1 MGNNIYVFSI
11 GITILLVILT
21 WVINWYFFYYVGNFY
36 FKVDNCSFIV
46 RLNRKGTYLLNA
58 TLNSKNTEKIKFVV
72 EEGSYTFSKN
82 IVQITTEKT
91 LVTEFSNIKS
101 ILENNKENE
110 VQRFRE
116 NTILTKPLKAR
127 EHKLYCNEIFLNKI
141 KKSKLVN
148 IKEYA
153 K

>member
-1 MGNNIYVFSI
+1 
-11 GITILLVILT
+11 
-21 WVINWYFFYYVGNFY
+21 
-36 FKVDNCSFIV
+36 
-46 RLNRKGTYLLNA
+46 YLLNA

-127 EHKLYCNEIFLNKI
+127 EHKLYYNEIFLNKI